1 MPISY
6 SCPHCGKQF
15 SVADQ
20 YAGQSGPCAA
30 CGQTITIPMAAYP
43 GAGAMGVPPAG
54 YYQPKPTSGGGASL
68 AVIIIAVVL
77 VLLLIPGVLLAL
89 LIPAVGAARGAARRS
104 SSMNNM
110 KQIAL
115 AMHNYHDVH
124 GCLPPAVV
132 NDANGKPLY
141 SGRVL
146 LLPYLEQSYIYDQW
160 DKTQA
165 WDSNV
170 NRPLSQ
176 TMIPTFYDPADSGP
190 PGQTS
195 YLFPVGQGTL
205 FEQGQR
211 ITFGN
216 VNDGT
221 SNTLMLVEVKNSGI
235 NWAEP
240 RDIDVT
246 AGAGLPPSN
255 HNSGNIIG
263 MADGSVRT
271 LPLGTPP
278 ATIQGAA
285 SRAGSE
291 PVFLP

>member
-30 CGQTITIPMAAYP
+30 CGQTITIPMAAFP
-43 GAGAMGVPPAG
+43 GAGAMPAPG
-54 YYQPKPTSGGGASL
+54 YYPPKPTSGGGASL

-77 VLLLIPGVLLAL
+77 VLLLIPGVLIAL

-110 KQIAL
+110 KQLAL
-115 AMHNYHDVH
+115 AIHNYHDVH
-124 GCLPPAVV
+124 RALPPAVV
-132 NDANGKPLY
+132 TDANGKPLY

-146 LLPYLEQSYIYDQW
+146 LLPYLEQSFIYDQW

-165 WDSNV
+165 WDSPANQG
-170 NRPLSQ
+170 LSQ
-176 TMIPTFYDPADSGP
+176 MMIPTFHDPSDSGP

-195 YLFPVGQGTL
+195 YLFVSGPGTM
-205 FEQGQR
+205 FEQGQKLSFVD
-211 ITFGN
+211 IT
-216 VNDGT
+216 DGT
-221 SNTLMLVEVKNSGI
+221 SNTIMFVEVKGSGI

-246 AGAGLPPSN
+246 SGAPLPPSN

-271 LPLGTPP
+271 LPQGTPP
-278 ATIQGAA
+278 ATIQAAA
-285 SRAGSE
+285 SRAGGEAYS
-291 PVFLP
+291 LP

>member
-20 YAGQSGPCAA
+20 YAGQTGPCAA
-30 CGQTITIPMAAYP
+30 CGQSITIPMAAFP
-43 GAGAMGVPPAG
+43 GPGMGVPPAG

-77 VLLLIPGVLLAL
+77 VLLLIPGVLVAL
-89 LIPAVGAARGAARRS
+89 LIPAVASARGAARRS
-104 SSMNNM
+104 QSMNNM

-124 GCLPPAVV
+124 GALPPAVV
-132 NDANGKPLY
+132 TDASGKPLY

-146 LLPYLEQSYIYDQW
+146 LLPYLEQAYIYDQW

-165 WDSNV
+165 WDSNA
-170 NRPLSQ
+170 NRALSQ
-176 TMIPTFYDPADSGP
+176 MIIPTFHDPTDIGA

-195 YLFPVGQGTL
+195 YVFPVGQGTI
-205 FEQGQR
+205 FEQGQKV
-211 ITFGN
+211 TFN
-216 VNDGT
+216 NIMDGT
-221 SNTLMLVEVKNSGI
+221 SNTLMLVEVKGSGI

-240 RDIDVT
+240 RDLDVMS
-246 AGAGLPPSN
+246 GNPLPLGN

-263 MADGSVRT
+263 LADGSVRT
-271 LPLGTPP
+271 LPPNTP
-278 ATIQGAA
+278 ATTIQAAA
-285 SRAGSE
+285 SRAGGE
-291 PVFLP
+291 PVMLP